1 MTTTERD
8 GGTVP
13 GEPSPRA
20 GRREWIALAGL
31 ALPTLLISMDLSVL
45 ILATPA
51 LSADLQ
57 PSAAQLLWITDI
69 YGFLIAGSLI
79 TMGTLGDRIGRR
91 RLLMI
96 GAAAFALASM
106 VAAFAPTPDLLILA
120 RAVQGVAGAT
130 LMPSTLSLLRNLFR
144 DENQRTVAISVWATT
159 FQVGVVLGP
168 LLGGA
173 LLEHFWWGSVFLPN
187 LPVMAVLL
195 LAAPK
200 LLPETRDPAP
210 GRFDLVSAALSIIA
224 MLAAIYGIK
233 RIAESGADA
242 PSLLALAA
250 GIAVGVVF
258 VRRQHALPAPLLD
271 LRLFRS
277 AAFTTSVTVNV
288 MIGTLMA
295 GTFFL
300 LAQYLQLVLSIG
312 PFEAGLW
319 MLPQSAVII
328 VASMLAAVAV
338 RKIRPAY
345 IVSGGLTVTAAGLF
359 VLAQMDATSGII
371 FVMAA
376 WVIVGLGVAPSST
389 LSVDLIVSSAPP
401 ERAGAASAISE
412 TGGELGNALGIAL
425 IGSLGVAVYRSTMS
439 DAVPPGADAAPPGEA
454 ALPGEAM
461 LSGEAAEAARESLSG
476 AMAAA
481 TELPAR
487 LGAELVAQ
495 AQAAFASGLQ
505 LAAAAGALAAVIGA
519 VATAILLR
527 HVRR

>member
-1 MTTTERD
+1 
-8 GGTVP
+8 P
-13 GEPSPRA
+13 
-20 GRREWIALAGL
+20 
-31 ALPTLLISMDLSVL
+31 
-45 ILATPA
+45 
-51 LSADLQ
+51 
-57 PSAAQLLWITDI
+57 
-69 YGFLIAGSLI
+69 
-79 TMGTLGDRIGRR
+79 
-91 RLLMI
+91 
-96 GAAAFALASM
+96 
-106 VAAFAPTPDLLILA
+106 
-120 RAVQGVAGAT
+120 
-130 LMPSTLSLLRNLFR
+130 
-144 DENQRTVAISVWATT
+144 
-159 FQVGVVLGP
+159 
-168 LLGGA
+168 
-173 LLEHFWWGSVFLPN
+173 
-187 LPVMAVLL
+187 
-195 LAAPK
+195 
-200 LLPETRDPAP
+200 
-210 GRFDLVSAALSIIA
+210 
-224 MLAAIYGIK
+224 
-233 RIAESGADA
+233 
-242 PSLLALAA
+242 
-250 GIAVGVVF
+250 
-258 VRRQHALPAPLLD
+258 LD

-300 LAQYLQLVLSIG
+300 LAQYLQLVLGVG

-328 VASMLAAVAV
+328 VASMLAAVVV
-338 RKIRPAY
+338 RRIRLAY
-345 IVSGGLTVTAAGLF
+345 IVSGGLAVTAAGLF
-359 VLAQMDATSGII
+359 VLAQMDATSGVI

-425 IGSLGVAVYRSTMS
+425 IGSLGVAVYRSAMS
-439 DAVPPGADAAPPGEA
+439 DAEPPGADA